1 MKRFQLVAFAM
12 LGAAVAALPQAAAA
26 TVDCHPE
33 VDENR
38 PQFIVGYGSLMEE
51 ASKRRSAPNSG
62 ANHPAHVTGFQR
74 SWNTRGNRIGFSTTY
89 LGVDAPRPTELER
102 RVADSSDVPEM
113 VAAVYQNLDPA
124 GMTSVDKR
132 EAYYCRYPVGL
143 DQVTLLDGWRLPE
156 HAQIWIYALKPDDQ
170 GNPATERWPIVQ
182 SYVDI
187 FITGCLNLGKRVT
200 MPIGPNGAADA
211 EATEAAEA
219 PSLEEVDER
228 SKQFARACIQT
239 TKGWSGYWVND
250 RIYPR
255 RAFIYQ
261 PNASDIDQILH
272 DTAPTS
278 ELFSFIRIE

>member
-1 MKRFQLVAFAM
+1 MKRFQLVAVAL

-26 TVDCHPE
+26 NVDCHPE

-74 SWNTRGNRIGFSTTY
+74 AWNTQGNKIGFSTTY
-89 LGVDAPRPTELER
+89 LGVDAPRATELER

-113 VAAVYQNLDPA
+113 VAAVYQNLDPS

-132 EAYYCRYPVGL
+132 EAYYCRYPVRL

-156 HAQIWIYALKPDDQ
+156 DAQIWIYALKPDDL

-200 MPIGPNGAADA
+200 MPMGPNGAAKA
-211 EATEAAEA
+211 EATEAVEA
-219 PSLEEVDER
+219 PSLEEVDAR

-261 PNASDIDQILH
+261 PNASKIDQILH
-272 DTAPTS
+272 DTVPTS